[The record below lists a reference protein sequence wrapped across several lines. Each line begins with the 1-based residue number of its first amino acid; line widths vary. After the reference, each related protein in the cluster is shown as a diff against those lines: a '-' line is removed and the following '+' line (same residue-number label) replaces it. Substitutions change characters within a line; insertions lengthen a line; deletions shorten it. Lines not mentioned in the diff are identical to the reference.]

1 MQLGEFC
8 GNGGEA
14 VPEKMGVDKR
24 QVDVHA
30 DVGKGFNKNLGTQ
43 ILAVDENAI
52 AVKNNEGDFTQAGP
66 SHTAV
71 ALKKPSV

>member
-1 MQLGEFC
+1 MQLGEFR
-8 GNGGEA
+8 GDRREA
-14 VPEKMGVDKR
+14 VAEEMGVDKR

-30 DVGKGFNKNLGTQ
+30 DFGKGFDEHLGAE
-43 ILAVDENAI
+43 IFAVDED
-52 AVKNNEGDFTQAGP
+52 AVAVENDEGDFTQAGP

>member
-1 MQLGEFC
+1 MQLGKFR

-14 VPEKMGVDKR
+14 VPEEMLIDKR
-24 QVDVHA
+24 QVNAHA
-30 DVGKGFNKNLGTQ
+30 DFGKGFHKHLGAH
-43 ILAVDENAI
+43 ILAVDEDAI
-52 AVKNNEGDFTQAGP
+52 AVKNNEGNFAQAGP

>member
-1 MQLGEFC
+1 MGE
-8 GNGGEA
+8 
-14 VPEKMGVDKR
+14 DKW

-30 DVGKGFNKNLGTQ
+30 DFGEGFDEHLGAQ
-43 ILAVDENAI
+43 ILAVDEDAI
-52 AVKNNEGDFTQAGP
+52 AVKNNEGDFAQAGP